1 MSLLRTI
8 DLNPQVAPSESRVDP
23 ERLVE
28 GNPLLKSWPS
38 EPARDGNI
46 KTGVWQAT
54 PGVNKSI
61 KGETFEFC
69 YLLEGVV
76 ELTPEDGEPVTYK
89 AGDCFVMKPGYRGL
103 WRTIETVK
111 KIYVVVEGP

>member
-1 MSLLRTI
+1 MSLLKTI
-8 DLNPQVAPSESRVDP
+8 DQNPADAPRESRVDP
-23 ERLVE
+23 DRLVE
-28 GNPLLKSWPS
+28 GNPLMKSWPS
-38 EPARDGNI
+38 ESARDGKI
-46 KTGVWQAT
+46 RTGVWQST

-69 YLLEGVV
+69 YLLEGLI
-76 ELTPEDGEPVTYK
+76 ELTPEGGEPVTYK
-89 AGDCFVMKPGYRGL
+89 AGDSFIMKPGYRGL

>member
-1 MSLLRTI
+1 MLPRQRGEPVADHRGRVRRSAVVERQRGIAAAPRVPQPFDLDQPHDRTFSALALGVYGI
-8 DLNPQVAPSESRVDP
+8 GQV
-23 ERLVE
+23 
-28 GNPLLKSWPS
+28 
-38 EPARDGNI
+38 
-46 KTGVWQAT
+46 
-54 PGVNKSI
+54 
-61 KGETFEFC
+61 
-69 YLLEGVV
+69 LLEGVV